1 MAPIV
6 TEPALCA
13 SAGIGCK
20 AKLAKVRLAKAT
32 FAKVAFAKVT
42 LIKVTLAKV
51 TLARAQS
58 AGCTK
63 VDIFMPGGSSADHA
77 MCASAFA
84 APAQKACDLTS
95 FL

>member
-13 SAGIGCK
+13 AAGIGCK

-32 FAKVAFAKVT
+32 FA
-42 LIKVTLAKV
+42 KVTLAKV

>member
-32 FAKVAFAKVT
+32 FA
-42 LIKVTLAKV
+42 KVTLAKV